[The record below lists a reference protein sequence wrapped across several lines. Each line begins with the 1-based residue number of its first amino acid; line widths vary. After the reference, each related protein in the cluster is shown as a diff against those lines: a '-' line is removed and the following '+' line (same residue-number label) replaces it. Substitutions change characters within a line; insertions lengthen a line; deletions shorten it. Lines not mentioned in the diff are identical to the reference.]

1 MKVAGAIAL
10 SPRSTIA
17 SIVQCMTQ
25 ELLEEMENQINRWH
39 RSAVILHSIS
49 VILGVTSVLSS
60 VIVATFID
68 ELGSFRTKIFAG
80 MSAASVAILETTG
93 VGRKGNGFRQA
104 QRHLKAETI
113 RFREGDSSVKA
124 LTQAFMEAEMMIG
137 DLVIKMPSTSDAE
150 QK

>member
-1 MKVAGAIAL
+1 
-10 SPRSTIA
+10 
-17 SIVQCMTQ
+17 MTP
-25 ELLEEMENQINRWH
+25 EMLKKMESQTNRRH

-60 VIVATFID
+60 EIVATFID

-80 MSAASVAILETTG
+80 LSASSVAILETTG
-93 VGRKGNGFRQA
+93 VGRKVNGFRQA
-104 QRHLKAETI
+104 KRHLKAETI
-113 RFREGDSSVKA
+113 RFREGESSVKD
-124 LTQAFMEAEMMIG
+124 LTQAFIEAELMIG

>member
-1 MKVAGAIAL
+1 
-10 SPRSTIA
+10 
-17 SIVQCMTQ
+17 
-25 ELLEEMENQINRWH
+25 
-39 RSAVILHSIS
+39 
-49 VILGVTSVLSS
+49 
-60 VIVATFID
+60 
-68 ELGSFRTKIFAG
+68 

>member
-1 MKVAGAIAL
+1 
-10 SPRSTIA
+10 
-17 SIVQCMTQ
+17 MTQ
-25 ELLEEMENQINRWH
+25 EMLEKMETQTNRWH
-39 RSAVILHSIS
+39 RYAVILHSIS

-60 VIVATFID
+60 IIVATFID

-80 MSAASVAILETTG
+80 LSAASVAILETTG

-113 RFREGDSSVKA
+113 RFREGESSVKD
-124 LTQAFMEAEMMIG
+124 LTQAFTEAELMIG

>member
-1 MKVAGAIAL
+1 MKIAGAIAL
-10 SPRSTIA
+10 YPLTTIVL
-17 SIVQCMTQ
+17 IVKGMTQ
-25 ELLEEMENQINRWH
+25 KLLEEMESQTNRWH

-80 MSAASVAILETTG
+80 MSAASVAVLETTG

-104 QRHLKAETI
+104 QRHLKTETI

-124 LTQAFMEAEMMIG
+124 LTQAFMEAELMIG
-137 DLVIKMPSTSDAE
+137 DLVIKMPSTSDAD
-150 QK
+150 

>member
-1 MKVAGAIAL
+1 ML
-10 SPRSTIA
+10 RSYEDI
-17 SIVQCMTQ
+17 CKH
-25 ELLEEMENQINRWH
+25 EMHPNKWH

-60 VIVATFID
+60 IIVATFID

-80 MSAASVAILETTG
+80 ISAASVAILETTS

-113 RFREGDSSVKA
+113 RFRESESSVKD
-124 LTQAFMEAEMMIG
+124 LIQAFTEAELMIG
-137 DLVIKMPSTSDAE
+137 DLVIKMPYTSDAE